1 MTMYKPSSVFKKN
14 SFIHLLDDL
23 IQCVRSTAT
32 RLRWF
37 CDPLTVN
44 EHSDF
49 CKPGT
54 HVHTM
59 DLDVIQH
66 PGLRQALK

>member
-1 MTMYKPSSVFKKN
+1 
-14 SFIHLLDDL
+14 
-23 IQCVRSTAT
+23 
-32 RLRWF
+32 
-37 CDPLTVN
+37 VN